1 MNITQKME
9 EFRERDSELT
19 KERKSL
25 EFRLDL
31 CKNFVMIAYQKND
44 LEMLNKLVSELEE
57 IDKEYDSLCRK
68 QQILVDDMSNFRS
81 EIGR

>member
-1 MNITQKME
+1 MNITQKTE

-68 QQILVDDMSNFRS
+68 RQILVDDMSNFRS

>member
-68 QQILVDDMSNFRS
+68 QQFLVDDMSNFRS